1 MLDGL
6 FITGTDTG
14 CGKTEVTLGLMQALQ
29 WRGEQIVGMK
39 PVASG
44 AAESSAGLR
53 NDDALRI
60 QAQCSTQLPYEWIN
74 PFTYKPPIAPHLA
87 AEAAGRPID
96 LQRIR
101 NGYTR
106 LTERAD
112 RVLVEGVGGWLVPLS
127 AESTVADLALALQ
140 LPVLLV
146 VGLRLGCINH
156 ALLTEA
162 SIRQSGA
169 RLLGWVA
176 NQVEPEMAARE
187 DNLETLKACLSAPC
201 LGQVP
206 WLPQP
211 TPAAIGKYLD
221 ISNL

>member
-44 AAESSAGLR
+44 AAESSVGLR

-112 RVLVEGVGGWLVPLS
+112 RVLVEGVGG
-127 AESTVADLALALQ
+127 
-140 LPVLLV
+140 
-146 VGLRLGCINH
+146 
-156 ALLTEA
+156 
-162 SIRQSGA
+162 
-169 RLLGWVA
+169 GWC
-176 NQVEPEMAARE
+176 P
-187 DNLETLKACLSAPC
+187 
-201 LGQVP
+201 
-206 WLPQP
+206 
-211 TPAAIGKYLD
+211 
-221 ISNL
+221 